1 MNVPSFQFLTGAAL
15 LSQAMRTIRRQRGMR
30 SSDIAARM
38 GMPLRSYEHFESGR
52 GRVSYERLLAF
63 ADATDSDPFALIA
76 ALALDSPEFPVRTA
90 DNKLMLILML
100 ALRDLNEELG
110 EDIVYLEAKT
120 LIGAFTRVSR
130 ELVEHVRKRDTFAE
144 TWLSERLGPSRT
156 TIPTKKGGR

>member
-38 GMPLRSYEHFESGR
+38 GMPLRSYEHFES
-52 GRVSYERLLAF
+52 